1 MKAKPVIV
9 TILLLSILSACSCRI
24 SPTAAGPKLLINAHA
39 HNDYEHDR
47 PLFDALDHGFTSVEA
62 DIHLVDDDLLVAH
75 DADEVQLDRT
85 LRALYL
91 EPLKKRIAKNS
102 GRVYPNGPQFT
113 LFIDIKT
120 QSVATYKVLSKM
132 LAEYKNIITS
142 FDSNG
147 RNDKAIIVYVSGN
160 RPRALMESET
170 LRYAAYDGRLSDL
183 HSDTPATLI
192 PIISDRWPSHFSYR
206 GSGPIPD
213 EQKQKLKTIVE
224 TAHKKGRIVRFWA
237 TPDSPSPERQNLWR
251 ELLACGIDLL
261 NTDDLPGLQQF
272 LLQHKS
278 EK

>member
-1 MKAKPVIV
+1 MRAESIV
-9 TILLLSILSACSCRI
+9 TTILLISILLACSCRI
-24 SPTAAGPKLLINAHA
+24 SPAPNGPKPLVNAHA

-47 PLFDALDHGFTSVEA
+47 PLFDALDHGFTSVEG
-62 DIHLVDDDLLVAH
+62 DIHLVDGDLLVAH
-75 DADEVQLDRT
+75 DSDQVKPDRT
-85 LRALYL
+85 LRSLYL
-91 EPLKKRIAKNS
+91 EPLKKRIAENS

-120 QSVATYKVLSKM
+120 EAVATYKVLRKM
-132 LAEYKNIITS
+132 LAGYKNIITS

-147 RNDKAIIVYVSGN
+147 RHDKAIVIYVSGN
-160 RPRALMESET
+160 RPRALMESEN

-183 HSDTPATLI
+183 HSDAPATLI

-206 GSGPIPD
+206 GSDPMPV

-224 TAHKKGRIVRFWA
+224 AAHKKGRIVRFWA

-251 ELLACGIDLL
+251 ELLSCGVDLL

-272 LLQHKS
+272 LLEHAQK
-278 EK
+278 